1 MNTYSVKN
9 IIEKGKTNLEQLDNK
24 VNFITWALLIIVGG
38 LLFTLG
44 GILNDSW
51 AIKQSSYQNLADKVN
66 ILIEQNNTKSSDEK
80 ILRINE
86 LEQQIKDLKKVNYLK

>member
-1 MNTYSVKN
+1 MNKYSVKN
-9 IIEKGKTNLEQLDNK
+9 VIEKGKTNLEQLDAK

-51 AIKQSSYQNLADKVN
+51 AIKQASYQSLTDKVN
-66 ILIEQNNTKSSDEK
+66 ILIEQNNIKSDDLK
-80 ILRINE
+80 ITRINQ
-86 LEQQIKDLKKVNYLK
+86 LEQEIKDLKKANYLK